1 MSSSPTP
8 SILYDDYISTEELFQ
23 SFMDVALIAEQELKT
38 NHASTN
44 SSSIIPTNKT
54 EEVDKKAIFS
64 QNEKNSSLNNNAAV
78 LMPLPL
84 LLRKTSEP
92 IYECVPDQQS
102 PHQQKPQ
109 SLPQEQQQ
117 PQPVQKLT
125 NGTNHHTAVSRKV
138 SDTNSENGTIVTVSA
153 SPTKKIS
160 NVSLPTPDY
169 PGANGFTDE
178 QQNSDGV
185 ATTTRNNSESAYDT
199 VASIQQQ
206 VPEDVKIVTDV
217 YAVVNKN
224 IIKSKQ
230 QGSNIDNTQV
240 LQEHSLE
247 DLHIKEVNNSTE
259 TFVVNSSAIID
270 NNVKENPY
278 NTNRISD
285 TYETIVS
292 LTPTTPPPVT
302 DGDGIETKVLVTP
315 GTQYSD
321 YAIIESLP
329 TQQYHQQPEP
339 PTRSSI
345 ANRNKENQNQNHS
358 AGNVVETSSFSSS
371 STASDYETVQD
382 LKLDLTN
389 QGLLTEVRT
398 PFFLLDCLIL
408 LLVVL

>member
-1 MSSSPTP
+1 M
-8 SILYDDYISTEELFQ
+8 
-23 SFMDVALIAEQELKT
+23 
-38 NHASTN
+38 
-44 SSSIIPTNKT
+44 
-54 EEVDKKAIFS
+54 
-64 QNEKNSSLNNNAAV
+64 
-78 LMPLPL
+78 
-84 LLRKTSEP
+84 
-92 IYECVPDQQS
+92 
-102 PHQQKPQ
+102 
-109 SLPQEQQQ
+109 
-117 PQPVQKLT
+117 
-125 NGTNHHTAVSRKV
+125 
-138 SDTNSENGTIVTVSA
+138 
-153 SPTKKIS
+153 
-160 NVSLPTPDY
+160 
-169 PGANGFTDE
+169 
-178 QQNSDGV
+178 
-185 ATTTRNNSESAYDT
+185 
-199 VASIQQQ
+199 
-206 VPEDVKIVTDV
+206 
-217 YAVVNKN
+217 
-224 IIKSKQ
+224 
-230 QGSNIDNTQV
+230 

-302 DGDGIETKVLVTP
+302 DGDGIETKVVVTP

-398 PFFLLDCLIL
+398 PFFLLDWLIL